1 MTITPTTTPPVQT
14 GVPVEGTEGAG
25 VIDVS
30 QEVKEN
36 APILRGNTIEVT
48 FADGSA
54 FELELPELDDLVALM
69 GDLADLEKLIAEL
82 TLDNELEQLK
92 ASKSRIETK
101 LKELEK
107 KHSETLDKIKD
118 AMEVAQKQAEEA
130 KKNKIF
136 GWIMT
141 ALSVIAT
148 VITCVATFGAA
159 SPLAVA
165 ACALTV
171 TACALSLTN
180 QILTETDALKD
191 FFEDKAEE
199 YQKAHPEVSK
209 KEALAKVQGD
219 YQLAMTIVSAV
230 IGLASLGCGIASL
243 ATNTASAAA
252 KAAELGTK
260 IADTANKSLQLG
272 CKIAST
278 CMSIIQTAGGVASC
292 VMNWELLFLQKESAE
307 EQAEI
312 AELQALLEQIQAAID
327 EEQAAMEEL
336 LSKIQS
342 LMGVISDLLAAGT
355 EASEQILNNMVQTA

>member
-14 GVPVEGTEGAG
+14 GVPVESTEGAG

-36 APILRGNTIEVT
+36 APILRGNTVEVT

-54 FELELPELDDLVALM
+54 FELELPELDELAALM

-82 TLDNELEQLK
+82 TLDNELEQLQ
-92 ASKSRIETK
+92 ASKTRIETK
-101 LKELEK
+101 LKELEA
-107 KHSETLDKIKD
+107 KHAETLDKIKE
-118 AMEVAQKQAEEA
+118 AVEVSQKLADEA

-148 VITCVATFGAA
+148 IVTCVSTFGAA
-159 SPLAVA
+159 SPLAIA
-165 ACALTV
+165 ACTLAV
-171 TACALSLTN
+171 TSCALSLTN
-180 QILTETDALKD
+180 QILAETDVLKD
-191 FFEDKAEE
+191 FFEEQAEE
-199 YQKAHPEVSK
+199 YKKNHPEVSK
-209 KEALAKVQGD
+209 KEAMAKVQGD

-260 IADTANKSLQLG
+260 AAETANQGLKFG
-272 CKIAST
+272 CKVAQL
-278 CMSIIQTAGGVASC
+278 CMNTIQTAGGIASC
-292 VMNWELLFLQKESAE
+292 VMNWELLFLQKESSE
-307 EQAEI
+307 EQAAI
-312 AELQALLEQIQAAID
+312 AELQALLEMIQAAID

-336 LSKIQS
+336 LSKIQA
-342 LMGVISDLLAAGT
+342 LMGVISDLLSAGT
-355 EASEQILNNMVQTA
+355 EASEQILDNMVQTA